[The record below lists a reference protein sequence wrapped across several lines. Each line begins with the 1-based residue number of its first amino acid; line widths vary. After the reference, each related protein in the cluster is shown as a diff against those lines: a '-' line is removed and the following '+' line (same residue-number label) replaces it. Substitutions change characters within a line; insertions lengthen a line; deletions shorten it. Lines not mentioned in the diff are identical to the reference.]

1 MAYATVSDVQARM
14 LRILSTDE
22 EALCGTFLDD
32 VAVMI
37 DGTNTS
43 ATADV
48 KKVVSCRVVIRA
60 LGDGNDIG
68 VPMGATQ
75 GSMSGLGYSQSWT
88 ISSGGSVGVL
98 YFDKTEKKM
107 LGLSNMIG
115 SYSPSQELVPS
126 QEG

>member
-14 LRILSTDE
+14 LRTLSTDE

-48 KKVVSCRVVIRA
+48 KKVVSKVDNNLSLEQQIKEA
-60 LGDGNDIG
+60 LK
-68 VPMGATQ
+68 
-75 GSMSGLGYSQSWT
+75 L
-88 ISSGGSVGVL
+88 L
-98 YFDKTEKKM
+98 LK
-107 LGLSNMIG
+107 
-115 SYSPSQELVPS
+115 
-126 QEG
+126 